1 MIKTKKTKLSKKIK
15 LSKKTKLSK
24 NNKKFNTYIM
34 HYTPLVER
42 KTHII
47 NEMKKHNI
55 NNYIFIED
63 YDKEVLT
70 DTELQLFD
78 LNKVRMSEISLAMK
92 HIETWKRIINSN
104 YEYGLIFEDDIV
116 LQNGFSNKLKN
127 YIEQL
132 PEDFDMCFIGE
143 CANLHIPDII
153 LKDKKGVNIFKKEN
167 SSVWWGGTGAGRCL
181 DSYLISK
188 KCCIKIFKLL
198 FYVLI
203 DNTINYP
210 IDLYMNEMSR
220 ILELNVYWA
229 EPTIVKQGTETGLFK
244 SAIK

>member
-1 MIKTKKTKLSKKIK
+1 MANINNDTKY
-15 LSKKTKLSK
+15 
-24 NNKKFNTYIM
+24 NTYIM

-42 KTHII
+42 KAHII

-127 YIEQL
+127 YIDQL
-132 PEDFDMCFIGE
+132 PKDFDICFIGE

-153 LKDKKGVNIFKKEN
+153 LKDKKGVNVFKKEN
-167 SSVWWGGTGAGRCL
+167 SSVWWGGTGSGRCT

-188 KCCIKIFKLL
+188 KCCITIYKLL
-198 FYVLI
+198 FYILI
-203 DNTINYP
+203 DNKIDYP
-210 IDLYMNEMSR
+210 IDLYMNEMNK
-220 ILELNVYWA
+220 ILELNIYWA